1 MTLHS
6 KILNLYFLILKV
18 FVEDCSRPTSVKG
31 RGVKTNPFETEN
43 ESETNVQWPP
53 LAVSD

>member
-1 MTLHS
+1 M
-6 KILNLYFLILKV
+6 
-18 FVEDCSRPTSVKG
+18 EDCSRPTSVKG